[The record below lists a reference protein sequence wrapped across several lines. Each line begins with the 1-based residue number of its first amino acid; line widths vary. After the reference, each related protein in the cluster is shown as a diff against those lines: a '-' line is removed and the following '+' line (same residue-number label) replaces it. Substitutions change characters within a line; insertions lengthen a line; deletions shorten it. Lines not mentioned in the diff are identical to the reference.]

1 MPVTLMETQPCTGKI
16 LLYKTSN
23 KVHTALQRRK
33 QILKGRDV
41 TKVNLNHMSD
51 NSTGRTA
58 DISHLCACLTSSV
71 SEYFCCH
78 FAHLLGR
85 EDEHCSQQ
93 TKAMDHCKHSLTRA
107 LAKRLRL
114 MIHNFSHVL

>member
-41 TKVNLNHMSD
+41 TEVNLNHMSD

-71 SEYFCCH
+71 SEYFCCY